1 MHRYFISVCLAFG
14 LLAGPASASEDWR
27 PLSESQILSALSGRT
42 LIYGDAIQTF
52 LPSGRTSYDAG
63 RLTWGYWRVEQ
74 GKYCSQ
80 WPPSDLWAC
89 YDVESGANHIRFLD
103 SDGTMTEGI
112 YR

>member
-1 MHRYFISVCLAFG
+1 MHRTLMSFSLVFS
-14 LLAGPASASEDWR
+14 LLAVSASSAEDWR
-27 PLSESQILSALSGRT
+27 QLGDVQILSALSGRT
-42 LIYGDAIQTF
+42 LVYDGAIQTF

-80 WPPSDLWAC
+80 WPPSDNWAC
-89 YDVESGANHIRFLD
+89 YEVESGTDHIRFVGP
-103 SDGTMTEGI
+103 DGSSTEGS